1 MSVDFYRC
9 HYMFL
14 GHEMDSLSSWKDCVY
29 NSSIDYV
36 GNRQEEATIDL
47 DYGTEDEINAFFS
60 QFKPGVSS
68 VIVYL

>member
-9 HYMFL
+9 YYMFL
-14 GHEMDSLSSWKDCVY
+14 GHEMYSETSWKNCVY

-36 GNRQEEATIDL
+36 GNRQEEATINL
-47 DYGTEDEINAFFS
+47 GYGTEDEIKAFFS
-60 QFKPGVSS
+60 QIKPGVSS